1 MRTRFHGR
9 ALRSYQRHF
18 CHQRRV
24 YDTCSSFS
32 KAGAPRPIKRE
43 MDFLSD
49 LPNAETFA
57 HLLAREE
64 MRRSRTG
71 ESLAVA
77 VLDLDGIRA
86 INARHGAAA
95 GTDMLRRCAEAVRS
109 TIRAVDQVARTGPDD
124 FSVLLHA
131 TDSRSAQIWA
141 DRFEEALVTSG
152 RGHLAAPVTCSVGL
166 ADSDEAPTLL
176 EVAARA
182 RKRME
187 VVQTVRKLRRAR
199 EGGS

>member
-1 MRTRFHGR
+1 M
-9 ALRSYQRHF
+9 
-18 CHQRRV
+18 
-24 YDTCSSFS
+24 
-32 KAGAPRPIKRE
+32 KRE

-86 INARHGAAA
+86 INVRHGAAA

-109 TIRAVDQVARTGPDD
+109 TIRTVDQVARTGPDD

-141 DRFEEALVTSG
+141 DRFEEALVISG
-152 RGHLAAPVTCSVGL
+152 RGHPAAPVTCSVGL
-166 ADSDEAPTLL
+166 ADSEEAPTLL

>member
-1 MRTRFHGR
+1 MSKAS
-9 ALRSYQRHF
+9 ALRPMNE
-18 CHQRRV
+18 
-24 YDTCSSFS
+24 
-32 KAGAPRPIKRE
+32 A
-43 MDFLSD
+43 MDLLSD
-49 LPNAETFA
+49 LPDRDTFA
-57 HLLAREE
+57 ALLAREE
-64 MRRSRTG
+64 LRRSRTH

-86 INARHGAAA
+86 INARHGAPA
-95 GTDMLRRCAEAVRS
+95 GTELLRRCAEAVTS
-109 TIRAVDQVARTGPDD
+109 TIRAVDQLARTGPDD

-131 TDSRSAQIWA
+131 ADSRSAEIWA
-141 DRFEEALVTSG
+141 ERFEAALETHS
-152 RGHLAAPVTCSVGL
+152 RDHPAAPVTCSVGF

-199 EGGS
+199 GGGI

>member
-1 MRTRFHGR
+1 MNG
-9 ALRSYQRHF
+9 
-18 CHQRRV
+18 V
-24 YDTCSSFS
+24 
-32 KAGAPRPIKRE
+32 
-43 MDFLSD
+43 MDLLSD
-49 LPNAETFA
+49 LPDRDTFA
-57 HLLAREE
+57 ALLAREE
-64 MRRSRTG
+64 LRRSRTH

-86 INARHGAAA
+86 INARHGAPA
-95 GTDMLRRCAEAVRS
+95 GTEVLRRCAEAVSR
-109 TIRAVDQVARTGPDD
+109 TIRAVDQLARTGPDD

-131 TDSRSAQIWA
+131 ADSRSAEIWA
-141 DRFEEALVTSG
+141 ERFEAALETHS
-152 RGHLAAPVTCSVGL
+152 RGHPAAPVTCSVGF

-199 EGGS
+199 GGGI

>member
-1 MRTRFHGR
+1 M
-9 ALRSYQRHF
+9 
-18 CHQRRV
+18 
-24 YDTCSSFS
+24 
-32 KAGAPRPIKRE
+32 KGA
-43 MDFLSD
+43 MDPLSD
-49 LPNAETFA
+49 LPDAQSFDD
-57 HLLAREE
+57 LLAREE
-64 MRRSRTG
+64 LRRSRTG

-77 VLDLDGIRA
+77 VIDLDGIKA

-95 GTDMLRRCAEAVRS
+95 GTDMLRRCAGAVRS
-109 TIRAVDQVARTGPDD
+109 AIRTVDQVARTGPDD

-131 TDSRSAQIWA
+131 TDSRDAHAWA
-141 DRFEEALVTSG
+141 DRFEESFETWV
-152 RGHLAAPVTCSVGL
+152 RDHPAAPVTCSVGL

-176 EVAARA
+176 EVAVRA